1 MSLDIEFLI
10 PLLTIISI
18 DIILGGDNAIVV
30 ALACRNLPPQI
41 RNKAI
46 ILGIGFAIM
55 ARIILTILAVYL
67 LKIPFLM
74 AIGGALLLYI
84 SYHLLTDMDDERNIQ
99 GKTTVFAAI
108 KTIII
113 ADIVM
118 GFDNV
123 LAVAGAAHGNKMLV
137 IIGLLISVP
146 IIIWGSKIILYA
158 IERFPFIIYMGAG
171 ILAFTATKMII
182 HEPMFT
188 PLFSNHPLTSPVM
201 QLFTISVVILIGWLS
216 NRMKKSKIGFDL

>member
-1 MSLDIEFLI
+1 MSLDFELII

-18 DIILGGDNAIVV
+18 DIVLGGDNAIVV
-30 ALACRNLPPQI
+30 ALACRNLPDRL

-46 ILGIGFAIM
+46 FFGICIAII
-55 ARIILTILAVYL
+55 ARISLTLVAVHL
-67 LKIPFLM
+67 LKIPMLM

-84 SYHLLTDMDDERNIQ
+84 SYHLITELEDEREIE
-99 GKTTVFAAI
+99 GKTTMLAAI

-123 LAVAGAAHGNKMLV
+123 IAVAGAAHGNNTFV
-137 IIGLLISVP
+137 IVGLLVSVP
-146 IIIWGSKIILYA
+146 IIIWGSKIILLA
-158 IERFPFIIYMGAG
+158 MDRFPIIIYGGAA

-182 HEPMFT
+182 HEPMLT
-188 PLFSNHPLTSPVM
+188 QLFSSHPFISTFLQISLIIAV
-201 QLFTISVVILIGWLS
+201 LFSGWF
-216 NRMKKSKIGFDL
+216 MKKLRKNSIVF

>member
-1 MSLDIEFLI
+1 MGLEMDFLI

-18 DIILGGDNAIVV
+18 DIVLGGDNAIVV
-30 ALACRNLPPQI
+30 ALACRNLPVRI

-46 ILGIGFAIM
+46 LLGIGLAIF
-55 ARIILTILAVYL
+55 ARISLTLFAVYL
-67 LKIPFLM
+67 LQIPMLM

-84 SYHLLTDMDDERNIQ
+84 SYHLLVDMDDDRDIAGQ
-99 GKTTVFAAI
+99 TTLFAAI

-123 LAVAGAAHGNKMLV
+123 IAVAGAAHGNTALV
-137 IIGLLISVP
+137 IIGLIISVP
-146 IIIWGSKIILYA
+146 IIIWGSKLILYA
-158 IERFPFIIYMGAG
+158 MQRFPIIIFIGSA

-182 HEPMFT
+182 HEPMLA
-188 PLFSNHPLTSPVM
+188 PLFSSHPL
-201 QLFTISVVILIGWLS
+201 ISKSLQVSLIIAVVFSGWLI
-216 NRMKKSKIGFDL
+216 KKFRKNSIGFKM

>member
-1 MSLDIEFLI
+1 MSLDMEFII

-30 ALACRNLPPQI
+30 ALACRNLPTNI

-46 ILGIGFAIM
+46 FLGIGLAIV
-55 ARIILTILAVYL
+55 ARITLTILAVSL
-67 LKIPFLM
+67 LTIPFLM

-84 SYHLLTDMDDERNIQ
+84 SYHLLTDMEDDRAVQ
-99 GKTTVFAAI
+99 GKTTVIAAI

-123 LAVAGAAHGNKMLV
+123 LAVAGAAHGNKTLV
-137 IIGLLISVP
+137 IIGLLVSVP

-158 IERFPFIIYMGAG
+158 IERFPIIIYIGAG
-171 ILAFTATKMII
+171 ILAYTATKMII
-182 HEPMFT
+182 HEPMFSA
-188 PLFSNHPLTSPVM
+188 LFSHHPV
-201 QLFTISVVILIGWLS
+201 ISVLLQITAIIAVILLGWLS
-216 NRMKKSKIGFDL
+216 NYFKKRTFEIKL

>member
-1 MSLDIEFLI
+1 MGLEMDFLI

-18 DIILGGDNAIVV
+18 DIVLGGDNAIVV
-30 ALACRNLPPQI
+30 ALACRNLPDKI

-46 ILGIGFAIM
+46 LLGIGLAIF
-55 ARIILTILAVYL
+55 ARISLTLFAVYL
-67 LKIPFLM
+67 LQIPMLM

-84 SYHLLTDMDDERNIQ
+84 AYHLLVGMDDDRDIQ
-99 GKTTVFAAI
+99 GQTTLFAAI

-123 LAVAGAAHGNKMLV
+123 IAVAGAAHGNTTLV
-137 IIGLLISVP
+137 IIGLLVSVP
-146 IIIWGSKIILYA
+146 IIIWGSKLILFA
-158 IERFPFIIYMGAG
+158 MERFPIIIYIGSA

-182 HEPMFT
+182 HEPMLA
-188 PLFSNHPLTSPVM
+188 PLFSSHPL
-201 QLFTISVVILIGWLS
+201 ISTVLQVSLIIAVVFSGWLI
-216 NRMKKSKIGFDL
+216 KKFRKDSLEFKM